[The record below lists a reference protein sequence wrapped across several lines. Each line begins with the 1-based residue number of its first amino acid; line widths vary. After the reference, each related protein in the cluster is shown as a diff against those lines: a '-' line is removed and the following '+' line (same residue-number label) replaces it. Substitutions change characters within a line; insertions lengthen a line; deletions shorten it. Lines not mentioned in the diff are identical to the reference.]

1 MASILRA
8 ARGLVS
14 KKKRRL
20 VDKED
25 GFDLDL
31 SYIADRLIGAVAATG
46 TPCSAKCLRGP
57 HAGDAA

>member
-31 SYIADRLIGAVAATG
+31 SYIADRLIGAVAATVL
-46 TPCSAKCLRGP
+46 PP
-57 HAGDAA
+57 